1 MATPPIHVLQIT
13 DLHLRATAGKLLIG
27 VDTDASLRAVLQAA
41 TAQQQPDALLVTG
54 DVAHDPVPAAYQRCL
69 DIIAEFYSGPKLL
82 LPGNHDVAAAM
93 IPSAY
98 AQQRLDIGGWT
109 LLAMDSHVDDQP
121 EAAVDP
127 AHWQEVQE
135 QLRQVAP
142 RPVLLATHH
151 PPVLV
156 GSPWLDKD
164 RIQNAAELL
173 DWAAANANVKALAF
187 GHAHQ
192 EVSALHESAAGNIA
206 LLGAPSTCFQFAPGS
221 QQFAVDEQPPGYR
234 AWQLYADGNISSQ
247 VHRVTDFTINI
258 KLDPAH

>member
-13 DLHLRATAGKLLIG
+13 DLHLRAVAGERLIG

-41 TAQQQPDALLVTG
+41 MAQQAPDALLVTG
-54 DVAHDPVPAAYQRCL
+54 DVAHDPEPQAYQRCL

-93 IPSAY
+93 VPSAY
-98 AQQRLDIGGWT
+98 AQQQLNVGDWT

-121 EAAVDP
+121 QAKVEP
-127 AHWQEVQE
+127 EHWQWLQE
-135 QLRQVAP
+135 QLRRCGS

-151 PPVLV
+151 PPVLID
-156 GSPWLDKD
+156 SPWLDKD
-164 RIQNAAELL
+164 RIQDAAELL
-173 DWAAANANVKALAF
+173 DWAAVNANVKALAF

-192 EVSALHESAAGNIA
+192 EVSALHESAAGDIA

-221 QQFAVDEQPPGYR
+221 QQFSVDQQPPGYR
-234 AWQLYADGNISSQ
+234 TWQLYADGNFSSQ

-258 KLDPAH
+258 ELDPAH

>member
-13 DLHLRATAGKLLIG
+13 DLHLRASAGARLIG

-41 TAQQQPDALLVTG
+41 MSTQQPDALLVTG
-54 DVAHDPVPAAYQRCL
+54 DVAHDPDPAAYQRCL
-69 DIIAEFYSGPKLL
+69 DIIAEFYLGPKLL

-93 IPSAY
+93 APSVY
-98 AQQRLDIGGWT
+98 SLQRLDIGDWT

-121 EAAVDP
+121 QAVVAP
-127 AHWQEVQE
+127 AHWRALQQ
-135 QLRQVAP
+135 QLLSLAE

-151 PPVLV
+151 PPVLI
-156 GSPWLDKD
+156 GCPWLDKD
-164 RIQNAAELL
+164 RIKNGAELL

-192 EVSALHESAAGNIA
+192 EVSALHESAAGDIA

-221 QQFAVDEQPPGYR
+221 TRFSVTEQPPGYR
-234 AWQLYADGNISSQ
+234 AWQLYADGNFASQ
-247 VHRVTDFTINI
+247 VHRVTQFTINI
-258 KLDPAH
+258 ELDPAH